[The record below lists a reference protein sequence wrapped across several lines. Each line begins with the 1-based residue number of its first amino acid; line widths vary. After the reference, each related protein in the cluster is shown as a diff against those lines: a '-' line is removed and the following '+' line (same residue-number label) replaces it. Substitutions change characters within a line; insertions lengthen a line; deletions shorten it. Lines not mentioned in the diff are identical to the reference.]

1 MNFLVRLTTES
12 ALRSL
17 STHGMMEAIRRFIH
31 HKTFLESSTF
41 NKLQKKSF
49 LEALSSGTKPHSKFF
64 MVFIEHKLK
73 NYLQSDARKLPRGA
87 GP

>member
-41 NKLQKKSF
+41 NKLQKKI
-49 LEALSSGTKPHSKFF
+49 FF
-64 MVFIEHKLK
+64 GGFEFRYKATFKIFHGI
-73 NYLQSDARKLPRGA
+73 YRT
-87 GP
+87 